1 MRTQDDMIRRF
12 SGYIVSY
19 LIRSEVIEDSGDDKE
34 YYQYGVEITVSTII
48 SLLLAFLIGILTSSV
63 FEVCIFLLS
72 LIPIRQF
79 TGGYHA
85 NTYLKCNLWLCILC
99 CLTIFIYHITK
110 EVINVYGL
118 ISITIIPIIII
129 AIFSPIENPN
139 KQITFEKRP
148 KLKLISII
156 IALLSGLVGNIL
168 VALTYEFGLIVLYT
182 LFLVAMLMIV
192 SLLQERRCKHEK
204 GCRCN

>member
-1 MRTQDDMIRRF
+1 MIQRF
-12 SGYIVSY
+12 SRYIVNY
-19 LIRSEVIEDSGDDKE
+19 LIRSEVVEDSKNAKE
-34 YYQYGVEITVSTII
+34 YYQYGVEITVSSII
-48 SLLLAFLIGILTSSV
+48 SLVLIFSIGVLTSSL
-63 FEVCIFLLS
+63 FEVFIFVLS

-85 NTYLKCNLWLCILC
+85 NTYLKCNLWMCILC
-99 CLTIFIYHITK
+99 SLTIFIYHITK

-129 AIFSPIENPN
+129 AIFSPIENSN
-139 KQITFEKRP
+139 KQIPFEKRP
-148 KLKLISII
+148 KLKLTSII

-168 VALTYEFGLIVLYT
+168 IALTYQFGLIVLYT
-182 LFLVAMLMIV
+182 LLLVAVLMIV

>member
-1 MRTQDDMIRRF
+1 MIQRF
-12 SGYIVSY
+12 SGYIVNY
-19 LIRSEVIEDSGDDKE
+19 LIRSEVIEDSVDDKE

-48 SLLLAFLIGILTSSV
+48 SLLLAFLIGVLTSSV
-63 FEVCIFLLS
+63 LEVCIFLLS

-85 NTYLKCNLWLCILC
+85 NTYFKCNLWMCILC
-99 CLTIFIYHITK
+99 SLTIFIYHITK

-182 LFLVAMLMIV
+182 LLLVAVLMVV

-204 GCRCN
+204 GCSCN